1 MDEFRNWVLSIA
13 GIVTI
18 CKQFYDIFQNEKK
31 QRGEKE
37 KKRFRRQS

>member
-1 MDEFRNWVLSIA
+1 MDEFGNWVLSIA

-18 CKQFYDIFQNEKK
+18 FKQLYDVFQNEKK

>member
-1 MDEFRNWVLSIA
+1 MDEFKDWVLSIA

-18 CKQFYDIFQNEKK
+18 GKQLYDIFQNEKK